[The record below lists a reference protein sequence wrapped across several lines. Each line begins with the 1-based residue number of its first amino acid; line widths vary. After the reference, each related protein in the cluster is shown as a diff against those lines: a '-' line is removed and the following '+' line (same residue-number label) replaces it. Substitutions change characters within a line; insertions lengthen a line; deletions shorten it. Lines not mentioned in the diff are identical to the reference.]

1 MRFILTIVL
10 CVIVSTNTAFTQED
24 IDINSFVVR
33 GVPVIAIINEE
44 CSAALKV
51 LDATKFNVFERV
63 LIYQAKGMKLSSA
76 TNDSGIPID
85 IGFSGNFEFATVGAI
100 EGDTIFLR
108 SNLNRNYDVE
118 GSVQLVPVISGRRVR
133 IFGPV
138 TTEEFDGYSGGV
150 VAIEAT
156 DTLFLNGIIDVSGKG
171 FKGGQ
176 VSNPYDKCLTSQLL
190 SSEYP
195 SVFYGQK
202 GDGTAVLPIEL
213 LAGRAAQA
221 NGGGGGANHN
231 AGGGGGGNGG
241 RGGLGGAVYGVCG
254 LELNGGLGGNSL
266 QNDIKY
272 PRVFFGGGG
281 GGGHQNENLGS
292 VGGNGRGCIIIS
304 APVFIGNGIG
314 TALLANGTSAQTAS
328 HDGAGGGGAGGSV
341 FLGVGLFDGNTD
353 VESVGGK
360 GGNLRAVFLRPH
372 GPGGGGA
379 GGQILFSAKTRPTNI
394 ELKLLGGKNGTNEDY
409 SVEPELSWYS
419 TSGQDGVWLTN
430 CVLDTIRTQN
440 FSTVINDYQFV
451 GSARLS
457 NGKVILTDTAL
468 FQAGAVWS
476 KEKFN
481 VSASFDTRFGFTI
494 YNGNDHNLLDGGS
507 PGADGVALVLSGGH
521 MNQLGD
527 NGMGIGYSGIDNAI
541 AVEFDSY
548 LNGAFSDP
556 SASHIAVQ
564 VSNKKEVR
572 GIHQLPYLRG
582 MTFSGVPNMVADSS
596 IYHARV
602 KLQNGLMSVWLSK
615 DRALGEPLLTVPLKI
630 ESELNMNA
638 DGLAWVAITS
648 ATGFSSQFHELTY
661 WTLNECKSLVLTLNE
676 DKASPSDEQLFTIAP
691 NPSTDHARLIFRRI
705 PDERTSIVIYSSN
718 GDVVWRHDGGGV
730 STIQLPVQGL
740 VSGLYLIRVV
750 FDGDIE
756 TKMWSII
763 H

>member
-10 CVIVSTNTAFTQED
+10 SVMVSAHTVFTQDD
-24 IDINSFVVR
+24 IDINSYVVK
-33 GVPVIAIINEE
+33 GVPVIAMHIEE
-44 CSAALKV
+44 CSAALRV
-51 LDATKFNVFERV
+51 LDASKFKISDRV
-63 LIYQAKGMKLSSA
+63 LIYQAKGMKLSLA
-76 TNDSGIPID
+76 ANDSGIPTD
-85 IGFSGNFEFATVGAI
+85 MGFGGNFEFATVGNI

-108 SNLNRNYDVE
+108 SNLSRNYDVE

-138 TTEEFDGYSGGV
+138 TAEEFDGYSGGV

-156 DTLFLNGIIDVSGKG
+156 DTLFLNGIVDVSGKG
-171 FKGGQ
+171 FRGGQ
-176 VSNPYDKCLTSQLL
+176 VSGQYDKCLTSQML
-190 SSEYP
+190 SSSYP
-195 SVFYGQK
+195 SNFYGQK
-202 GDGTAVLPIEL
+202 GEGAAVLPIEM

-241 RGGLGGAVYGVCG
+241 GGGLGGAVYGVCG

-272 PRVFFGGGG
+272 PRIFFGGGG

-292 VGGNGRGCIIIS
+292 EGGNGGGCIIIS

-314 TALLANGTSAQTAS
+314 SDLLANGTGAQTAS

-341 FLGVGLFDGNTD
+341 FLGVGLFDGNTV

-379 GGQILFSAKTRPTNI
+379 GGQILFSAKSRPTNI
-394 ELKLLGGKNGTNEDY
+394 ELKLSGGKNGTNADY
-409 SVEPELSWYS
+409 SVEPELSWYA
-419 TSGQDGVWLTN
+419 TSGQDGMWFTD
-430 CVLDTIRTQN
+430 CVFDTIRTKN
-440 FSTVINDYQFV
+440 FSTVVNDYQYV
-451 GSARLS
+451 GSARYS
-457 NGKVILTDTAL
+457 DGKVILTDTLL
-468 FQAGAVWS
+468 FQAGAVWA

-481 VSASFDTRFGFTI
+481 VSSSFDTRFGFSI
-494 YNGNDHNLLDGGS
+494 YEGNDHELRDGGS
-507 PGADGVALVLSGGH
+507 PGADGVALVLSGGPK
-521 MNQLGD
+521 NQLGE

-556 SASHIAVQ
+556 SASHVAVQ
-564 VSNKKEVR
+564 VSNKKEVQ
-572 GIHQLPYLRG
+572 GIHQDPYLRG
-582 MTFSGVPNMVADSS
+582 ITFNGVPNLVADSS

-602 KLQNGLMSVWLSK
+602 RVESGLLSVWLSK
-615 DRALGEPLLTVPLKI
+615 NRSLGEPILTVPLNI
-630 ESELNMNA
+630 ESELKMDA
-638 DGLAWVAITS
+638 DGMAWIGITS

-661 WTLNECKSLVLTLNE
+661 WSVIECRSLLSTAIEEDVSANEELILS
-676 DKASPSDEQLFTIAP
+676 IAP
-691 NPSTDHARLIFRRI
+691 NPSSDRAKLTLSRI
-705 PDERTSIVIYSSN
+705 PDERTSIVIYNSN
-718 GDVVWRHDGGGV
+718 GELVWRQVGSGV
-730 STIQLPVQGL
+730 SAIQLPVQAL
-740 VSGLYLIRVV
+740 SSGLYLIQVV
-750 FDGDIE
+750 YDGNVE